1 MLILMLV
8 IAIAILVTF
17 IVLRKR
23 AVRNERSTVFDVF
36 TVSDIFESVIFVSIL
51 VCAGLIIAICCLA
64 PKVATESVIDSKI
77 AMYQEENARIEQDFD
92 RIVKGYLEH
101 EHDTFSDIKPEGSTI
116 TLITLFP
123 ELKADTLVQRQLDV
137 YVANS
142 AKIKSLR
149 EEKINLVK
157 NRWIL
162 YFGR

>member
-1 MLILMLV
+1 
-8 IAIAILVTF
+8 
-17 IVLRKR
+17 
-23 AVRNERSTVFDVF
+23 
-36 TVSDIFESVIFVSIL
+36 
-51 VCAGLIIAICCLA
+51 
-64 PKVATESVIDSKI
+64 
-77 AMYQEENARIEQDFD
+77 MYQEENARIEQDFD

-101 EHDTFSDIKPEGSTI
+101 EHDTFSDIKLEGSTI

-162 YFGR
+162 YLGR